1 MISLHPF
8 FFRQRIS
15 EGIAIMK
22 IVFLE
27 ADSLGSDMDLE
38 KFFEL
43 GDVTIYGETTPEQVP
58 ERIAQADAVIVNKLM
73 MNEAALKDAPFV
85 RYIGITATGKNNI
98 DFAYVQKRGICVTNV
113 AGYSTD
119 IVAQHTL
126 AMTLYLLEHLPYY
139 DEYVKSGKYVKCRS
153 FCHMDRRFNELHGK
167 TWGILGLGAIGRK
180 VAQIAEVFGCEVIYY
195 SASGAKRSEKY
206 RQVDFDTLLA
216 ESDILSVHAPLTEKT
231 HHLMNYEA
239 FCKMKKSAIFINVGR
254 GPIVDEKGLCRAL
267 KKEKIA
273 AAGLDVLE
281 VEPMDKDNP
290 LRELKDYDNL
300 LITPHIAWAAV
311 EARTRLL
318 EEVWE
323 NIAAFQKGEMRNVCT
338 G

>member
-1 MISLHPF
+1 M
-8 FFRQRIS
+8 
-15 EGIAIMK
+15 
-22 IVFLE
+22 
-27 ADSLGSDMDLE
+27 
-38 KFFEL
+38 
-43 GDVTIYGETTPEQVP
+43 
-58 ERIAQADAVIVNKLM
+58 
-73 MNEAALKDAPFV
+73 
-85 RYIGITATGKNNI
+85 
-98 DFAYVQKRGICVTNV
+98 
-113 AGYSTD
+113 
-119 IVAQHTL
+119 
-126 AMTLYLLEHLPYY
+126 
-139 DEYVKSGKYVKCRS
+139 
-153 FCHMDRRFNELHGK
+153 
-167 TWGILGLGAIGRK
+167 
-180 VAQIAEVFGCEVIYY
+180 IYY